1 MENVSNNNSQK
12 ESLFYALFFSSEQ
25 GTQNAVD
32 LYEAISGNRVKNARK
47 INIEQSSSNQL
58 SDFLFYRFD
67 DRIVCITE
75 QQTISS
81 DLTVRMF
88 MSLGRAYDQLTIND
102 PRTRYGTKL
111 YKIPSPEFYVLYNE
125 DSELTTREL
134 QLSDMFIESSDSLQ
148 LKAEVVN
155 IHTGALK
162 KSGLDKCKIL
172 YEYSTVIEKAKEMG
186 AENAVLYC
194 IENDILADY
203 LQKHKTDINS
213 MLSYTVK

>member
-12 ESLFYALFFSSEQ
+12 ESLFYSLFFSSEE
-25 GTQNAVD
+25 GTQNAID
-32 LYEAISGNRVKNARK
+32 LYESLSRKRVKNARK
-47 INIEQSSSNQL
+47 INIEQDSSNQL
-58 SDFLFYRFD
+58 SNFFFYRFD
-67 DRIVCITE
+67 DRLVCFTE
-75 QQTISS
+75 QQAISS
-81 DLTVRMF
+81 DLPVRIF
-88 MSLGRAYDQLTIND
+88 MSLGRAYDQLTMND

-111 YKIPSPEFYVLYNE
+111 YKIPSPEFYVLYNG
-125 DSELTTREL
+125 DSELTTI

-194 IENDILADY
+194 IGNDILADY

-213 MLSYTVK
+213 MLFYTIK